1 MSGSVD
7 TWCHI
12 VGCTTY
18 LSYLLY
24 LLGEKNG
31 GSALQPRFQGLR
43 VAVAVTRLIF
53 FKVGVSDS
61 LGFTFLEMGVDGL
74 TTYVKN
80 NRSLWQQIEL
90 SGRKLVIDGDNL
102 CYHLYKENGF
112 DCRCGGQ
119 YEEFYSEVIAFFDA
133 LESQRVKSFVVLDGA
148 YDKSNKKFKTKKK
161 RAQDRIE
168 TSDRLF
174 KNESIK
180 CSKRLF
186 NNERITT
193 EWPCKDEGIK
203 YSERLFKKERIK
215 TSEWLC
221 KDEGIKYSER
231 LPKNERIKT
240 SEWLRKNERS
250 RGGNTFLLPLLAKLV
265 FVQALRDHRIDFAV
279 SDW

>member
-1 MSGSVD
+1 MVSYSWLHYVLIVLIILTWRKEWWLRPSTSFSGLA
-7 TWCHI
+7 C
-12 VGCTTY
+12 GFR
-18 LSYLLY
+18 
-24 LLGEKNG
+24 GNEAN
-31 GSALQPRFQGLR
+31 F
-43 VAVAVTRLIF
+43 F
-53 FKVGVSDS
+53 FKVGVSVS
-61 LGFTFLEMGVDGL
+61 LGFTYLEMGVDGL
-74 TTYVKN
+74 TTYIKN
-80 NRSLWQQIEL
+80 NRSLWKQIEL
-90 SGRKLVIDGDNL
+90 SGRKLIIDGDNL
-102 CYHLYKENGF
+102 CYHLYNENGF

-148 YDKSNKKFKTKKK
+148 YDKSDKKLETKKK

-168 TSDRLF
+168 TSERLF

-186 NNERITT
+186 NNERITS

-231 LPKNERIKT
+231 LPKDERIIET
-240 SEWLRKNERS
+240 SEWLCKNERS
-250 RGGNTFLLPLLAKLV
+250 PGGNTFLLPLLAKLV
-265 FVQALRDHRIDFAV
+265 FVQALRDHRIEFAV